1 MKRVLIV
8 EDDPAW
14 AALLQRYMAA
24 IGAESA
30 VVSSPGQAI
39 VAVDEWAPDALC
51 MDMLLA
57 GETGM
62 ALLYELQSH
71 DDLAALSVVVCSGVA
86 LDVAELTAFGVRAV
100 LDKSRVTP
108 GEVMAALREVLT

>member
-14 AALLQRYMAA
+14 AALLERYAA
-24 IGAESA
+24 RVGAEST

-39 VAVDEWAPDALC
+39 VAVDERQPDALC

-62 ALLYELQSH
+62 ALLHELQSH
-71 DDLAALSVVVCSGVA
+71 GDLAVLPVVVCSGVA
-86 LDVAELTAFGVRAV
+86 LDSAELAPFGVRAV

-108 GEVMAALREVLT
+108 SEVMLALEEVLV